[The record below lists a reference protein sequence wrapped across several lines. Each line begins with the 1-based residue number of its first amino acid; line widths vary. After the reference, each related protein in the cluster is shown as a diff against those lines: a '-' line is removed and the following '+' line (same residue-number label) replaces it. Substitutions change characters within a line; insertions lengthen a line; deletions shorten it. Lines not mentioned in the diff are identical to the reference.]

1 MDKSIRRRLRFT
13 LLELLIATMA
23 GAVLMAA
30 LVAAL
35 SGAWR
40 LQEQAD
46 EQDRSEAP
54 RQALRQ
60 RLALEL
66 ALAVPPSEILS
77 GAFSA
82 VTTEVGDSRH
92 DDVQWVTAIGARNPE
107 SADGDLVQVHYYLT
121 EADDGEE
128 CQLVRTEARDLLA
141 VETEEPEE
149 VVLLD
154 RVISF
159 AADWYDGE
167 SWVSGWDSTVQENQL
182 PEAARVRIEFAA
194 DSQGATPRPLELVV
208 PLVVRTLSAAEG
220 TP

>member
-1 MDKSIRRRLRFT
+1 MARPAQHRSRFT

-40 LQEQAD
+40 LQEQGD
-46 EQDRSEAP
+46 EQERTEAP
-54 RQALRQ
+54 RQVARK

-66 ALAVPPSEILS
+66 SLAVPPSEILS

-82 VTTEVGDSRH
+82 VTEEVGDDRH

-107 SADGDLVQVHYYLT
+107 STDGDLVQVHYYLV
-121 EADDGEE
+121 ENADGDD
-128 CQLVRTEARDLLA
+128 CQFVRTENRDLLA

-154 RVISF
+154 HVVSF

-167 SWVSGWDSTVQENQL
+167 NWVSSWDSTVEENQL
-182 PEAARVRIEFAA
+182 PEAARIRIDFAA
-194 DSQGATPRPLELVV
+194 DSRGATPRPLELVV
-208 PLVVRTLSAAEG
+208 PLVVRTLSTAEA